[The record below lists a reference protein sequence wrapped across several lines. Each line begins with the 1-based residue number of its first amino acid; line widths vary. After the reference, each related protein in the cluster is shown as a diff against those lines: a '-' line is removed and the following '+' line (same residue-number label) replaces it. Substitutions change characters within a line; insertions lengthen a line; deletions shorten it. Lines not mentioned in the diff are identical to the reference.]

1 MRDLLFRMLGS
12 LREPRGL
19 VRAVRAP
26 IQSYIDTEEAGAFV
40 LLAAA
45 LAALGWVNSPW
56 ADSYADFWHNRISF
70 DIVIFALDEDLK
82 HLVNDGLMAVFFFLV
97 GLEIKRELL
106 HGELST
112 FRKAFLPTAAA
123 VGGMVVP
130 ALAYVAFN
138 GTSGEGASGW
148 GIPMATDIAFALGVL
163 ALLGRRIPAELRVFL
178 LGLAVV
184 DDLGAIAVIAIF
196 YSDAISWTDLGMAVA
211 LFGVIAALVRF
222 GLRSMGI
229 YIILSVFMWQFL
241 LESGIHA
248 TLAGVALA
256 ALVPTEPYIRRK
268 EYPAAVETLLGDLR
282 AATEEGDESRASAI
296 IEEIERLSSGTEGP
310 IERLEG
316 LVHPWVSF
324 LILPLFALANAGIV
338 FTSDALSAAAGSSIT
353 LGVLVA
359 LPGGKALG
367 VFGATWLAVRL
378 GIGSLPPGVSWGQ
391 VIGVG
396 LLAGIGFTVAIFV
409 SNIAFDDGALVDQA
423 KIGVFAASVVA
434 GVVGYGL
441 LRVSSRA
448 GDGG

>member
-1 MRDLLFRMLGS
+1 MKAGVIRGMRLF
-12 LREPRGL
+12 REPRGL
-19 VRAVRAP
+19 VRAVRGP
-26 IQSYIDTEEAGAFV
+26 IQNYIDTEEAGAFV

-45 LAALGWVNSPW
+45 VAALGWVNSPW
-56 ADSYADFWHNRISF
+56 ADSYGDFWHKYISF
-70 DIVIFALDEDLK
+70 DIVIFALDQNLE
-82 HLVNDGLMAVFFFLV
+82 HLVNDGLMAIFFFLV

-123 VGGMVVP
+123 AGGMVVP
-130 ALAYVAFN
+130 ALMYVAFN
-138 GTSGEGASGW
+138 GTSGEGARGW

-184 DDLGAIAVIAIF
+184 DDLGAIAVIAVF
-196 YSDAISWTDLGMAVA
+196 YSETINWADLGMSIA

-229 YIILSVFMWQFL
+229 YIILSIFMWQFL

-256 ALVPTEPYIRRK
+256 ALVPSQPFIHRK
-268 EYPAAVETLLGDLR
+268 DYPAAVETLLGDLKE
-282 AATEEGDESRASAI
+282 ATEQGDESRAGAI

-310 IERLEG
+310 MERLEG

-324 LILPLFALANAGIV
+324 LILPVFALANAGIV
-338 FTSDALSAAAGSSIT
+338 FTSDSLSAAAESSVT

-359 LPGGKALG
+359 LPVGKAVG

-378 GIGSLPPGVSWGQ
+378 GIGSLPAGVSWGQ
-391 VIGVG
+391 VVGVG

-409 SNIAFDDGALVDQA
+409 SSIAFNDAAIVDQA
-423 KIGVFAASVVA
+423 KMGVFAASVLA
-434 GVVGYGL
+434 GVVGYGV

-448 GDGG
+448 G

>member
-1 MRDLLFRMLGS
+1 MQILRR
-12 LREPRGL
+12 LREPTGL

-26 IQSYIDTEEAGAFV
+26 IQNYIHTEEAGAFV

-45 LAALGWVNSPW
+45 VAALVWVNSPW
-56 ADSYADFWHNRISF
+56 ADSYADFWHNYISF
-70 DIVIFALDEDLK
+70 DIVIFSLNEDLG

-112 FRKAFLPTAAA
+112 FRKALIPTAAA
-123 VGGMVVP
+123 AGGMVVP
-130 ALAYVAFN
+130 ALMYVAFN
-138 GTSGEGASGW
+138 GTSGEGARGW

-196 YSDAISWTDLGMAVA
+196 YSETINWADLGMAVA

-222 GLRSMGI
+222 GLRSTGI
-229 YIILSVFMWQFL
+229 YIILSIFMWQFL

-256 ALVPTEPYIRRK
+256 ALVPTEPYIQRK
-268 EYPAAVETLLGDLR
+268 DYPAAVEILLGDLK
-282 AATEEGDESRASAI
+282 AATEAGDEERAEAI
-296 IEEIERLSSGTEGP
+296 IKEIERLTSGTEGP
-310 IERLEG
+310 MEQIEG

-324 LILPLFALANAGIV
+324 LILPVFALANAGIV
-338 FTSDALSAAAGSSIT
+338 FTSDSVSAAAESSVT

-359 LPGGKALG
+359 LPVGKALG

-378 GIGSLPPGVSWGQ
+378 GIGSLPEGVSWGQ
-391 VIGVG
+391 VLGVG

-409 SNIAFDDGALVDQA
+409 SSIAFDDAALVDQA
-423 KIGVFAASVVA
+423 KMGVFAASVLA
-434 GVVGYGL
+434 GVVGYVL
-441 LRVSSRA
+441 LRAAGGRA
-448 GDGG
+448 SG

>member
-1 MRDLLFRMLGS
+1 MKAGFIRGMRLF
-12 LREPRGL
+12 REPRGL

-26 IQSYIDTEEAGAFV
+26 IQNYIDTEEAGAFV

-45 LAALGWVNSPW
+45 VAALGWVNSPW
-56 ADSYADFWHNRISF
+56 ADSYADFWHKYISF
-70 DIVIFALDEDLK
+70 DIVIFALDQNLE
-82 HLVNDGLMAVFFFLV
+82 HLVNDGLMAIFFFLV

-123 VGGMVVP
+123 AGGMVVP
-130 ALAYVAFN
+130 ALMYVALN
-138 GTSGEGASGW
+138 GTSGEGARGW

-196 YSDAISWTDLGMAVA
+196 YSETINWADLGMSIA

-222 GLRSMGI
+222 GLRSTGI
-229 YIILSVFMWQFL
+229 YIILSIFMWQFL

-256 ALVPTEPYIRRK
+256 ALVPSQPFIHRK
-268 EYPAAVETLLGDLR
+268 DYPAAVQTMLGDLKE
-282 AATEEGDESRASAI
+282 ATEQGDESRAGAI

-310 IERLEG
+310 MERLEG

-324 LILPLFALANAGIV
+324 LILPVFALANAGII
-338 FTSDALSAAAGSSIT
+338 FTSDSLSAAAESSIT

-359 LPGGKALG
+359 LPVGKAVG

-378 GIGSLPPGVSWGQ
+378 GIGNLPAGVSWGQ
-391 VIGVG
+391 VLGVG

-409 SNIAFDDGALVDQA
+409 SSIAFNDAAIVDQA
-423 KIGVFAASVVA
+423 KMGVFAASVLA
-434 GVVGYGL
+434 GVVGYGV

-448 GDGG
+448 G

>member
-1 MRDLLFRMLGS
+1 MRDLLIRLLGS
-12 LREPRGL
+12 LREPKGL

-26 IQSYIDTEEAGAFV
+26 IQNYIDTEEAGAFV

-45 LAALGWVNSPW
+45 VAALGWVNSPW
-56 ADSYADFWHNRISF
+56 ADSYADFWHKHISF
-70 DIVIFALDEDLK
+70 DIVIFALDQNLE
-82 HLVNDGLMAVFFFLV
+82 HLVNDGLMAIFFFLV

-112 FRKAFLPTAAA
+112 FRKAFIPTAAA
-123 VGGMVVP
+123 AGGMVIP
-130 ALAYVAFN
+130 ALMYVAFN
-138 GTSGEGASGW
+138 GTSGEGARGW

-196 YSDAISWTDLGMAVA
+196 YSETISWADLGMSVA

-222 GLRSMGI
+222 GLRSTGI
-229 YIILSVFMWQFL
+229 YIILSIFMWQFL

-256 ALVPTEPYIRRK
+256 ALVPSQPFIHRK
-268 EYPAAVETLLGDLR
+268 DYPAAVETLLGDLK
-282 AATEEGDESRASAI
+282 AATEEGDESRAEAI

-310 IERLEG
+310 MERLEG

-324 LILPLFALANAGIV
+324 LILPVFALANAGII
-338 FTSDALSAAAGSSIT
+338 FTSDSLSAAAESSIT

-359 LPGGKALG
+359 LPVGKAVG

-378 GIGSLPPGVSWGQ
+378 GIGNLPAGVSWGQ
-391 VIGVG
+391 VLGVG

-409 SNIAFDDGALVDQA
+409 SSIAFADAAIVDQA
-423 KIGVFAASVVA
+423 KMGVFAASVLA
-434 GVVGYGL
+434 GVVGYGV

-448 GDGG
+448 G